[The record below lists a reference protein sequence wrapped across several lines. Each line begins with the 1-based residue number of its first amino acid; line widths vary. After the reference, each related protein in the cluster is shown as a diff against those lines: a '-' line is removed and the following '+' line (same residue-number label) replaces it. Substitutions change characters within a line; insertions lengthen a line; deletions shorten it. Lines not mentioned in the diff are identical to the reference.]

1 MNYGQVLPQKFA
13 ILVKTCHLFLWL
25 SILPFCF
32 KAKPILAAEK
42 ITTFIGPL
50 QISLAVD
57 SLETF
62 ANEGKIEPDL
72 GLIVNRLDQAAQVE
86 LRKMLQQRFEINPDF
101 ISRYSRLPLV
111 EGILNQV
118 GEVVQP
124 KPGINGLSAMRGA
137 TILAAADKKNGLTI
151 INVLRRFPSQNI
163 YLDSDLLLKLSQ
175 DFGRLA
181 EYRQVAV
188 AEVIRQSELEAE
200 ASPINSDRA
209 KAHLA
214 EQERLQDLSQPGTFS
229 VSKQAMSFKIDQ
241 PHTTDIGLS
250 SPYNLNFDLYLPQGK
265 SKPAP
270 LIVILQGFG
279 ATRDTYSYIA
289 QQLASYGYAVASI
302 EHRGVNLAQRLEF
315 PNTELSGW
323 ITPSEFISRPLD
335 VTHFLDKLEDLVAE
349 ESGWAARL
357 NLEQIGVFGYS
368 FGGYSALAIAG
379 AEINFPRLLEECNQ
393 EELNTVLSFSFQC
406 QAKYLAPHSGKIQDP
421 RIKAVFS
428 AYPLT
433 NPIFGLEGMSQ
444 IDIPTAIVAGSQDNV
459 VPPVQNQI
467 HPFLWLNTADKYLAL
482 LSPGDHFTTVKPKD
496 RGVEGIPK
504 ITKFPATD
512 PKSEVAI
519 NYLKSL
525 SVAFFNLH
533 LQGLEQYRPYL
544 TADYN
549 KSISQEDISI
559 HLIQSLQPEQ
569 LATAYGKNPPIPLT
583 PKPIV
588 ATPKPSTKETIL
600 AEINRTGVLK
610 VAVRSDAAPFG
621 SLNDNYNW
629 TGYCASLVNSL
640 EDYLELKLDR
650 PGGIQ
655 VVKLPSNLENRYQLV
670 QQNRVHLECGPN
682 SIKSEI
688 PGVTVSS
695 PFWASSSQFLATS
708 DRTNQVNRNSD
719 THQPLTDDYYGMLL
733 PSGDRTWQ
741 KTINNFLK
749 RRRRRI

>member
-1 MNYGQVLPQKFA
+1 MNQGQVLPQKFA
-13 ILVKTCHLFLWL
+13 ILIKTCHLFLWL

-32 KAKPILAAEK
+32 KAKAILAAEK

-50 QISLAVD
+50 EISLTVD

-72 GLIVNRLDQAAQVE
+72 GLIVNRLEQPAQVK
-86 LRKMLQQRFEINPDF
+86 LREILQQRLEVEPDF

-111 EGILNQV
+111 EGILNQI
-118 GEVVQP
+118 GEIVQP

-137 TILAAADKKNGLTI
+137 TILAAADQKDGLTVV
-151 INVLRRFPSQNI
+151 NVLRHFPSQNI

-175 DFGRLA
+175 DWVRLA

-200 ASPINSDRA
+200 ASPVNSDEA

-214 EQERLQDLSQPGTFS
+214 EQDPLQDLSQPGVFS
-229 VSKQAMSFKIDQ
+229 VSKQAMSFKIDN
-241 PHTTDIGLS
+241 PRTTDIGLS

-265 SKPAP
+265 SEPAP
-270 LIVILQGFG
+270 LIVIVQGFG
-279 ATRDTYSYIA
+279 ATKDTYSYVA

-302 EHRGVNLAQRLEF
+302 EHRGANLAQRLEF
-315 PNTELSGW
+315 PNTELSSW

-335 VTHFLDKLEDLVAE
+335 VTHLLDKLEDLVNE
-349 ESGWAARL
+349 EPGWAARL

-444 IDIPTAIVAGSQDNV
+444 IDIPTAIISGSQDTV

-467 HPFLWLNTADKYLAL
+467 HPFLWLNTADKYLVL
-482 LSPGDHFTTVKPKD
+482 LSPGDHFTTVKPQD
-496 RGVEGIPK
+496 RGVEGIPQ
-504 ITKFPATD
+504 ITKVPATD

-533 LQGLEQYRPYL
+533 LQGLEKYRPYL

-549 KSISQEDISI
+549 QSISQEDLSI

-569 LATAYGKNPPIPLT
+569 LATAYGKNPPIPLI
-583 PKPIV
+583 PQPIV
-588 ATPKPSTKETIL
+588 TAKQPTAEPIL
-600 AEINRTGVLK
+600 AEITRTGVLK
-610 VAVRSDAAPFG
+610 VALRSDAAPFS

-670 QQNRVHLECGPN
+670 LPQHLERQSN
-682 SIKSEI
+682 
-688 PGVTVSS
+688 PGK
-695 PFWASSSQFLATS
+695 
-708 DRTNQVNRNSD
+708 D
-719 THQPLTDDYYGMLL
+719 
-733 PSGDRTWQ
+733 
-741 KTINNFLK
+741 K
-749 RRRRRI
+749 